1 MQILQLVIDL
11 HSCCIFNIDAAIQ
24 ILNIKNV
31 ICVILKTNFDEMSN
45 IVGQEVM
52 LFTSIPKFESN
63 KSQQDMF
70 LLETMQ
76 L

>member
-1 MQILQLVIDL
+1 MQILQVVIDL
-11 HSCCIFNIDAAIQ
+11 HSFSIFNVDAAIQ
-24 ILNIKNV
+24 IFNMKNV

-52 LFTSIPKFESN
+52 LFASIPKFESN